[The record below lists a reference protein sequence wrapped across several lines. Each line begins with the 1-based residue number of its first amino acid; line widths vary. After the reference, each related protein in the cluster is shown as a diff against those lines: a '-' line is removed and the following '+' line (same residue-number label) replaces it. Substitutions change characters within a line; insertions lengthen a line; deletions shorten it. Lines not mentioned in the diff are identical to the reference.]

1 MNSYDVA
8 GNCSIGIDY
17 LGLRIL
23 YEMKDFLSK
32 YKNQNEL
39 FAYLSITIA
48 VLLYGTTLTATKI
61 CLGYYSTPQLMAF
74 RMFISAIL
82 FLPFIFTVYKN
93 IKIDRKDIKLIL
105 LMMLCEPCLYFVF
118 ETTALKYTTSGQAG
132 IVSSLEPV
140 LLVIAARIILKEKFV
155 RIIYLGLFISI
166 LGSVLL
172 SLTSDVSELAPNP
185 LLGNF
190 LELIAIILTDTCVI
204 TTKYLM
210 EKYPPFFLAGIAVI
224 GGAIFF
230 AGLNIFTHGSF
241 HVVLN
246 ASVFLVIYLGIL
258 TVVAYALYNFAICT
272 LPASK
277 FSPFLFLLPV
287 AAVFFGWFFL
297 GETFNLKQFA
307 ACILVFI
314 GIYICQ
320 INSKKKLVKLIK
332 KIPLPNY
339 LFFSGKK

>member
-1 MNSYDVA
+1 
-8 GNCSIGIDY
+8 
-17 LGLRIL
+17 
-23 YEMKDFLSK
+23 MKDFLSR
-32 YKNQNEL
+32 YKNQNEI

-48 VLLYGTTLTATKI
+48 VILYGTTLTATKI
-61 CLGYYSTPQLMAF
+61 CLDYYSTSQLMMF
-74 RMFISAIL
+74 RLFISAVL
-82 FLPFIFTVYKN
+82 FIPFLFTIYKN
-93 IKIDRKDIKLIL
+93 IKIEKKDIFLIL
-105 LMMLCEPCLYFVF
+105 LMVLCEPCLYFVF
-118 ETTALKYTTSGQAG
+118 ETNALKYTTSGQAG

-140 LLVIAARIILKEKFV
+140 LLLIGARIVLKEKFMKIV
-155 RIIYLGLFISI
+155 YVGLGISI
-166 LGSVLL
+166 IGSVLL
-172 SLTSDVSELAPNP
+172 SLSSDVTELAPKP

-210 EKYPPFFLAGIAVI
+210 DRYPPFFLAGIAVI

-230 AGLNIFTHGSF
+230 SLMNLYTHSSF
-241 HVVLN
+241 QIVFNPSL
-246 ASVFLVIYLGIL
+246 FLVIYLGIL

-297 GETFNLKQFA
+297 GETINLKQFL

-320 INSKKKLVKLIK
+320 LNTKKSYVAFSKKMPERIRVLLT
-332 KIPLPNY
+332 
-339 LFFSGKK
+339 GKK

>member
-1 MNSYDVA
+1 MRNS
-8 GNCSIGIDY
+8 
-17 LGLRIL
+17 
-23 YEMKDFLSK
+23 YEMKDLLSK

-39 FAYLSITIA
+39 FAYLSIAIA

-61 CLGYYSTPQLMAF
+61 CMQYYTTPQLMTY
-74 RMFISAIL
+74 RMLISTIL

-93 IKIDRKDIKLIL
+93 IRIDKKDIKLIL
-105 LMMLCEPCLYFVF
+105 LMMLCEPCLYFLF
-118 ETTALKYTTSGQAG
+118 ETNALKYTTSGQAG

-140 LLVIAARIILKEKFV
+140 LLVIAARIILKEKFMKIV
-155 RIIYLGLFISI
+155 YFGLFLSI
-166 LGSVLL
+166 LGSILL
-172 SLTSDVSELAPNP
+172 SISSDASETAPNP

-210 EKYPPFFLAGIAVI
+210 DKYPPFFLAGISVI
-224 GGAIFF
+224 GGLIFF
-230 AGLNIFTHGSF
+230 TGLNISSNGSF
-241 HVVLN
+241 NVVFNMSL
-246 ASVFLVIYLGIL
+246 LVVVYLGIL

-277 FSPFLFLLPV
+277 FSPFLFMLPI

-297 GETFNLKQFA
+297 GETINEKQLLS
-307 ACILVFI
+307 CLLVFA

-320 INSKKKLVKLIK
+320 INNKKKFVKFTRIFPFANK
-332 KIPLPNY
+332 
-339 LFFSGKK
+339 LFLKGKK

>member
-1 MNSYDVA
+1 MFDLSLIFSDNLTVVKEE
-8 GNCSIGIDY
+8 
-17 LGLRIL
+17 LRIF
-23 YEMKDFLSK
+23 YVMKDFLSK

-39 FAYLSITIA
+39 FAYLSVSIA
-48 VLLYGTTLTATKI
+48 VLLYGTTLAATKI
-61 CLGYYSTPQLMAF
+61 CLEYYTTPQLMTF
-74 RMFISAIL
+74 RMVISSLL
-82 FLPFIFTVYKN
+82 FLPFIFTLYRN
-93 IKIDRKDIKLIL
+93 IRIERRDIKLII
-105 LMMLCEPCLYFVF
+105 LMMLCEPCLYFLF
-118 ETTALKYTTSGQAG
+118 ETNALKYTTSGQAG

-155 RIIYLGLFISI
+155 KIVYLGLFISI
-166 LGSVLL
+166 TGSILL
-172 SLTSDVSELAPNP
+172 SLASDVTELAPNP

-210 EKYPPFFLAGIAVI
+210 DRYPPFFLAGISVI
-224 GGAIFF
+224 GGSVFF
-230 AGLNIFTHGSF
+230 TGLN
-241 HVVLN
+241 L
-246 ASVFLVIYLGIL
+246 ASGGDYNLVFNTSIFLVIYLGIL

-277 FSPFLFLLPV
+277 FSPFLFMLPI

-320 INSKKKLVKLIK
+320 INTKKKVVKMVK
-332 KIPLPNY
+332 KFP
-339 LFFSGKK
+339 FSNSLLSLGKK

>member
-1 MNSYDVA
+1 
-8 GNCSIGIDY
+8 
-17 LGLRIL
+17 
-23 YEMKDFLSK
+23 MKDFLSR
-32 YKNQNEL
+32 YKNHNEL

-61 CLGYYSTPQLMAF
+61 CLNYYSTPQLMAF
-74 RMFISAIL
+74 RMFISAL
-82 FLPFIFTVYKN
+82 FFLPFIFSVYKN
-93 IKIDRKDIKLIL
+93 IRIDLKDLKLIF
-105 LMMLCEPCLYFVF
+105 LMILCEPCLYFLF
-118 ETTALKYTTSGQAG
+118 ETNALKLTTSGQAG

-155 RIIYLGLFISI
+155 RIVYLGLFISI
-166 LGSVLL
+166 IGSILL
-172 SLTSDVSELAPNP
+172 SLSSDVSELAPNP

-210 EKYPPFFLAGIAVI
+210 EKYPPFFLAGLSVI
-224 GGAIFF
+224 GGLIFF
-230 AGLNIFTHGSF
+230 TILNVIDGGSF
-241 HVVLN
+241 NVVMN
-246 ASVFLVIYLGIL
+246 ASIFLVIYLGLL
-258 TVVAYALYNFAICT
+258 TVIAYALYNFAICT

-297 GETFNLKQFA
+297 GETFNGKQLA
-307 ACILVFI
+307 SCILVFI

-320 INSKKKLVKLIK
+320 INTKKKFVKTVK
-332 KIPLPNY
+332 KLPFWESI
-339 LFFSGKK
+339 LCRGKN

>member
-1 MNSYDVA
+1 
-8 GNCSIGIDY
+8 
-17 LGLRIL
+17 
-23 YEMKDFLSK
+23 MKDFLSR
-32 YKNQNEL
+32 YKNHNEL

-61 CLGYYSTPQLMAF
+61 CLNYYSTPQLMAF
-74 RMFISAIL
+74 RMFISAL
-82 FLPFIFTVYKN
+82 FFLPFIFTVYKN
-93 IKIDRKDIKLIL
+93 IRIDLKDLKLIF
-105 LMMLCEPCLYFVF
+105 LMILCEPCLYFLF
-118 ETTALKYTTSGQAG
+118 ETNALKLTTSGQAG

-155 RIIYLGLFISI
+155 RIVYLGLFISI
-166 LGSVLL
+166 IGSIFL
-172 SLTSDVSELAPNP
+172 SLSSDVSELAPNP

-210 EKYPPFFLAGIAVI
+210 EKYPPFFLAGLSVI
-224 GGAIFF
+224 GGLIFF
-230 AGLNIFTHGSF
+230 TILNVIDGGSF
-241 HVVLN
+241 NVVMN
-246 ASVFLVIYLGIL
+246 ASIFLVIYLGLL
-258 TVVAYALYNFAICT
+258 TVIAYALYNFAICT

-297 GETFNLKQFA
+297 GETFNGKQLA
-307 ACILVFI
+307 SCILVFI

-320 INSKKKLVKLIK
+320 INTKKKFVKTVK
-332 KIPLPNY
+332 KLPFWESI
-339 LFFSGKK
+339 LCRGKN

>member
-1 MNSYDVA
+1 
-8 GNCSIGIDY
+8 
-17 LGLRIL
+17 
-23 YEMKDFLSK
+23 MKDFLSK

-39 FAYLSITIA
+39 FAYLSISIA

-61 CLGYYSTPQLMAF
+61 CLNYYSVPQLMSF
-74 RMFISAIL
+74 RMFVSAL
-82 FLPFIFTVYKN
+82 FFLPFIFTVYKN
-93 IKIDRKDIKLIL
+93 IKIDLKDIKLVL
-105 LMMLCEPCLYFVF
+105 LMILCEPCLYFIF

-140 LLVIAARIILKEKFV
+140 LLVIAARIILKERFV
-155 RIIYLGLFISI
+155 KIVYLGLFISI

-172 SLTSDVSELAPNP
+172 SISSDASELAPNP

-210 EKYPPFFLAGIAVI
+210 DKYPPFFLAGLSVI
-224 GGAIFF
+224 GGLLFFVIF
-230 AGLNIFTHGSF
+230 NICSGGTFN
-241 HVVLN
+241 VVPN
-246 ASVFLVIYLGIL
+246 ASLFLVIYLGLL
-258 TVVAYALYNFAICT
+258 TVIAYALYNFAICT

-277 FSPFLFLLPV
+277 FSPFLFMLPV

-307 ACILVFI
+307 ACLLVFV

-320 INSKKKLVKLIK
+320 INTKKKLIKTVKK
-332 KIPLPNY
+332 LP
-339 LFFSGKK
+339 FSESLLSIGKK

>member
-1 MNSYDVA
+1 
-8 GNCSIGIDY
+8 
-17 LGLRIL
+17 
-23 YEMKDFLSK
+23 MKDFLSK

-61 CLGYYSTPQLMAF
+61 CLDYYTTPQLMTF
-74 RMFISAIL
+74 RMIISTIL

-93 IKIDRKDIKLIL
+93 VRIEKKDIFLIL

-132 IVSSLEPV
+132 IVSALEPV

-155 RIIYLGLFISI
+155 RIVYLGLFIAI
-166 LGSVLL
+166 LGSILL
-172 SLTSDVSELAPNP
+172 SISSDESALAPNP

-224 GGAIFF
+224 GGAFFF
-230 AGLNIFTHGSF
+230 AGLNIINHGSF
-241 HVVLN
+241 SIVFN
-246 ASVFLVIYLGIL
+246 ASLFLVLYLGIL

-314 GIYICQ
+314 GIFICQ
-320 INSKKKLVKLIK
+320 INNKKKFVKFIK
-332 KIPLPNY
+332 QLPFTDY
-339 LFFSGKK
+339 RILSGKK

>member
-1 MNSYDVA
+1 
-8 GNCSIGIDY
+8 
-17 LGLRIL
+17 
-23 YEMKDFLSK
+23 MKDFLSK

-61 CLGYYSTPQLMAF
+61 CLNYYSTAQLMAF
-74 RMFISAIL
+74 RMFISAIF
-82 FLPFIFTVYKN
+82 FLPFIFTVYKD
-93 IKIDRKDIKLIL
+93 IKIDKKDIKLIL
-105 LMMLCEPCLYFVF
+105 LMMLCEPCLYFIF
-118 ETTALKYTTSGQAG
+118 ETNALKYTTSGQAG

-140 LLVIAARIILKEKFV
+140 ILVIAARIILKEKFLKIV
-155 RIIYLGLFISI
+155 YLGLTISI
-166 LGSVLL
+166 IGSILL
-172 SLTSDVSELAPNP
+172 SLSSDASELAPNP

-210 EKYPPFFLAGIAVI
+210 DRYPPFFLAGIAVV
-224 GGAIFF
+224 GGAVFF
-230 AGLNIFTHGSF
+230 TGLNIVSQGTFDI
-241 HVVLN
+241 VLN
-246 ASVFLVIYLGIL
+246 SSIFLVIYLGLL

-272 LPASK
+272 LSASK

-297 GETFNLKQFA
+297 GETFNIKQFG

-314 GIYICQ
+314 GICICQ
-320 INSKKKLVKLIK
+320 INDKKKFVKFIRK
-332 KIPLPNY
+332 LPVPSYVIFCPRKN
-339 LFFSGKK
+339 SR